1 MPESKF
7 CRVNPKHL
15 NGKPDGF
22 QGKSGLKKDGGGPE
36 APLREP
42 G

>member
-7 CRVNPKHL
+7 CRVNPKHI

-22 QGKSGLKKDGGGPE
+22 QEKSGLKKAGDGQA

>member
-7 CRVNPKHL
+7 CRVNPKHI

-22 QGKSGLKKDGGGPE
+22 QGKNGLKGD
-36 APLREP
+36 
-42 G
+42 

>member
-7 CRVNPKHL
+7 CHANPKHI

-22 QGKSGLKKDGGGPE
+22 QGKSGLKVD
-36 APLREP
+36 
-42 G
+42 